1 MMNIGMKI
9 LDARASV
16 MTKACKEGSKT
27 AKSATMNF
35 FKYAN
40 ENKLPT
46 QALIACYDNANNM
59 KGYSSRQLSSDII
72 SLASKDES
80 LKTELKRFEH
90 MVKDN
95 YPKTLGDRI
104 SLLSNGAVV
113 PDKVKPQSFFVKM
126 FTSLS
131 KFIREIEE

>member
-1 MMNIGMKI
+1 MNIGMKI
-9 LDARASV
+9 LDIRASI
-16 MTKACKEGSKT
+16 MTQACKEGSKS
-27 AKSATMNF
+27 AKSATMSF

-72 SLASKDES
+72 SLASDDKS
-80 LKTELKRFEH
+80 LRTELKKFEH
-90 MVKDN
+90 MVKEN

-113 PDKVKPQSFFVKM
+113 PNKVKPQSFFVKM
-126 FTSLS
+126 FASLN
-131 KFIREIEE
+131 KFFRKIEE

>member
-1 MMNIGMKI
+1 MNIGMKI
-9 LDARASV
+9 LDIRASI
-16 MTKACKEGSKT
+16 MTQACKEGSKT
-27 AKSATMNF
+27 AKSATMSF

-46 QALIACYDNANNM
+46 QALIACYDNANKM

-72 SLASKDES
+72 SLASDDKS
-80 LKTELKRFEH
+80 LRTELKRFEH
-90 MVKDN
+90 MVKEN

-113 PDKVKPQSFFVKM
+113 PNKVKPQSFFVKM
-126 FTSLS
+126 FASLN
-131 KFIREIEE
+131 KFFRKIEE

>member
-1 MMNIGMKI
+1 MKI
-9 LDARASV
+9 LDIRASI
-16 MTKACKEGSKT
+16 MTQACKDGSKT
-27 AKSATMNF
+27 AKSATMSF
-35 FKYAN
+35 FKFAN

-72 SLASKDES
+72 SLASDDKS
-80 LKTELKRFEH
+80 LRTELKRFEH
-90 MVKDN
+90 MVKEN

-113 PDKVKPQSFFVKM
+113 PNKVKPQSFFVKM
-126 FTSLS
+126 FASLN
-131 KFIREIEE
+131 KFFREIEE

>member
-1 MMNIGMKI
+1 MNIGMKI
-9 LDARASV
+9 LDIRASI
-16 MTKACKEGSKT
+16 MTQACKEGSKN
-27 AKSATMNF
+27 AKSATMSF

-72 SLASKDES
+72 SLASDDKS
-80 LKTELKRFEH
+80 LRTELKRFEH
-90 MVKDN
+90 MVKEN

-113 PDKVKPQSFFVKM
+113 PNKVKPQSFFVKM
-126 FTSLS
+126 FASLN
-131 KFIREIEE
+131 KFFRKIEE

>member
-1 MMNIGMKI
+1 MNIGMKI
-9 LDARASV
+9 LDIRASI
-16 MTKACKEGSKT
+16 MTQACKEGSKS
-27 AKSATMNF
+27 AKSATMSF

-72 SLASKDES
+72 SLASDDKS
-80 LKTELKRFEH
+80 LRTELKRFEH
-90 MVKDN
+90 MVKEN

-113 PDKVKPQSFFVKM
+113 PNKVKPQSFFVKM
-126 FTSLS
+126 FASLN
-131 KFIREIEE
+131 KFFRKIEE